1 MVAAEALGPPL
12 SKVSTG
18 RYVSH
23 GGRSLGLMVGA
34 DHGRCLLA
42 CFPFLWDSFTH
53 FFNIFLFLVI
63 REVSKVQFFCFP
75 WKAMEIFQN
84 PNVSNLVDIV
94 FSQDS
99 ARNSSSEEC
108 AIDTL
113 DPLRTG

>member
-1 MVAAEALGPPL
+1 MSPCMLPF
-12 SKVSTG
+12 
-18 RYVSH
+18 
-23 GGRSLGLMVGA
+23 SLGLF
-34 DHGRCLLA
+34 HS
-42 CFPFLWDSFTH
+42 FLQHFSFLG
-53 FFNIFLFLVI
+53 FFS